1 MVRKNSY
8 QTVPQLP
15 PLRQPTLLP
24 PEAITDT
31 GYEYIST
38 SHNQSTAINCS
49 KSIDSVLL
57 PKTSKASCYERL
69 TQSESQT
76 ISIDYSKNVVR
87 WHKKHDK
94 KDECLS
100 HCNPYEE
107 AVASEEPIYEDP
119 GVSKE
124 KIYAYFE
131 RKKILKISPKD
142 LR

>member
-1 MVRKNSY
+1 MGRKNSY
-8 QTVPQLP
+8 QTVPELP
-15 PLRQPTLLP
+15 PLRQPALLP
-24 PEAITDT
+24 PEAITDN

-49 KSIDSVLL
+49 KSIDSALFF
-57 PKTSKASCYERL
+57 KTSKASCYESL
-69 TQSESQT
+69 SFSESQT
-76 ISIDYSKNVVR
+76 ISIDYSKNVVH
-87 WHKKHDK
+87 WQKKHGK

-119 GVSKE
+119 GTSKE

-131 RKKILKISPKD
+131 QKKILKISFKD